1 MKGYSSRAWADYG
14 GMLNAMLCLLHCAA
28 GPLLLA
34 WWSGQKQEPDPLW
47 DLLFLLVS
55 GVLVVGATW
64 RLTAWRLKAA
74 LWAFFTLFAV
84 TILLAD
90 AYPWMELAQYG
101 TSVGLLG
108 THLLNLRHC
117 RRAAPVA

>member
-1 MKGYSSRAWADYG
+1 
-14 GMLNAMLCLLHCAA
+14 MLNAVLCLLHCAA

-34 WWSGQKQEPDPLW
+34 WWSGQKKEPDPLW

-64 RLTAWRLKAA
+64 RLTAWRLKVA
-74 LWAFFTLFAV
+74 LWAFFALFAV
-84 TILLAD
+84 SILLAND
-90 AYPWMELAQYG
+90 YPLMELAQYG

-117 RRAAPVA
+117 RRTDVVA